1 MLTTIVR
8 AKETYTMLGSA
19 DVWNTARDCARVL
32 RQQGL
37 PAAIVGGVA
46 VCLHG
51 YRRNTVDV
59 DLLVRREDA
68 AVVRQALED
77 SGYVWDPD
85 EREFVSPAAVP
96 VQFLLSGDPAG
107 DDTSYGVYQPD
118 PAAPQVTTEV
128 EGLPVVSL
136 SRLIAL
142 KMACG
147 LGNVRRTYRDLADV
161 VELIAAN
168 DLGRDFAR
176 HLPKSLRKEFRELVL
191 RARGESR

>member
-1 MLTTIVR
+1 MPPTIVQ
-8 AKETYTMLGSA
+8 AEETYAMLGSR
-19 DVWNTARDCARVL
+19 DVWDTARDCATAL

-37 PAAIVGGVA
+37 PVAMVGGVA

-59 DLLVRREDA
+59 DVLVRREDA
-68 AVVRQALED
+68 VLVRETLEEA
-77 SGYVWDPD
+77 GYVWDP
-85 EREFVSPAAVP
+85 EQREFASPTGIP
-96 VQFLLSGDPAG
+96 VQFLLSGEPAG
-107 DDTSYGVYQPD
+107 DDTSYGVYLPD
-118 PAAPQVTTEV
+118 PSEPEVTMQL

-142 KMACG
+142 KLACG
-147 LGNVRRTYRDLADV
+147 LGSVRRAYRDLADV

-168 DLGRDFAR
+168 HLGRDFAR

-191 RARGESR
+191 RARGGGK